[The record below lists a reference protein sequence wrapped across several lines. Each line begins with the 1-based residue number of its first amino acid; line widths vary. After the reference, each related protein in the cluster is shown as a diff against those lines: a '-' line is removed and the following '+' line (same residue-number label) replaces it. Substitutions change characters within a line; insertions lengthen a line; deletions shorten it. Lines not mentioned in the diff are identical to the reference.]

1 MNRQAVATRA
11 RLAPQDPPQGGGGG
25 AKEEGVGEGAGGGGL
40 SGGGGVEERMGGLEG
55 EGRGVKVSCPLVG
68 AAVAER
74 RRPALELSRP
84 PPPAGAAR
92 HGSAP
97 RRRVAG
103 PPAALRQAPAPT
115 RPFSE

>member
-1 MNRQAVATRA
+1 
-11 RLAPQDPPQGGGGG
+11 
-25 AKEEGVGEGAGGGGL
+25 
-40 SGGGGVEERMGGLEG
+40 MGGLGG

-68 AAVAER
+68 AAGAER

-103 PPAALRQAPAPT
+103 PPAALRQAPASHP
-115 RPFSE
+115 PIQ